1 MKLKILAM
9 VVALVGLTSFANAA
23 DIKSGLKVGEEVG
36 PFDVTK
42 LAGAESDGVK
52 IGQQLCYRCRNSA
65 RPQVM
70 VFTRSSDEKVVAFVK
85 KLDAELAKN
94 SDKQL
99 RAFVNYLGENKD
111 SAAEAA
117 KKLCATTKVSN
128 VPFVVPNEFEN
139 GPEDYGLNSKAEVT
153 VLVAKDGKV
162 TANHAFASAK
172 DLDVDSIIKDVE
184 KTVN

>member
-1 MKLKILAM
+1 MKLKILA
-9 VVALVGLTSFANAA
+9 VAVAVLGLASVSLAA
-23 DIKSGLKVGEEVG
+23 DVKSGLKVGEDVG

-42 LAGAESDGVK
+42 LAGADNDGVK
-52 IGQQLCYRCRNSA
+52 IGQQLCYRCKNSA

-99 RAFVNYLGENKD
+99 RAFVNYLGENKE
-111 SAAEAA
+111 AAAAAA
-117 KKLCATTKVSN
+117 KKLCAQTKAEN

-139 GPEDYGLNSKAEVT
+139 GPEDYGLNAKAEVT
-153 VLVAKDGKV
+153 VLVAKEGKV
-162 TANHAFASAK
+162 TANHAFAKAK
-172 DLDVDSIIKDVE
+172 DLDVESIIKDVE